1 MNLEEE
7 FEKLMQEVIDK
18 IQTKKDSGEYDEW
31 DANDLIEKVKAVLD
45 HGDTS
50 RYGNRCPEGHSD
62 PDCGWSP
69 SMGYHC
75 Y

>member
-1 MNLEEE
+1 MNLEQE
-7 FEKLMQEVIDK
+7 FCKLMQEVIDK
-18 IQTKKDSGEYDEW
+18 IQSKKDSGDYDAW
-31 DANDLIEKVKAVLD
+31 DATELTEKVQSIMD

-50 RYGNRCPEGHSD
+50 RYGSRCPEGHTD

-75 Y
+75 S

>member
-1 MNLEEE
+1 MNLDEE
-7 FEKLMQEVIDK
+7 FQKLMQEVIDK
-18 IQTKKDSGEYDEW
+18 IQSKKDSGEYDTW
-31 DANDLIEKVKAVLD
+31 DAADLTERVKSVLD

-50 RYGNRCPEGHSD
+50 RYGNRCPEGHTD
-62 PDCGWSP
+62 PDCGWSS